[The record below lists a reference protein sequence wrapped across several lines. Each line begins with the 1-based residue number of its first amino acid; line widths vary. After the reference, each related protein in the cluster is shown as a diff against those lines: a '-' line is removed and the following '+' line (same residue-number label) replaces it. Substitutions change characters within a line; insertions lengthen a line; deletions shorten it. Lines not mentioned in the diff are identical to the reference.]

1 MLKQARRQKEKRTN
15 NNLRINIIN
24 SDSHKALFSVKFTKF
39 TLILTLSLIF
49 AVVIAATYIVTS
61 RTAVKYTI
69 PGYPSAESKQMAVD
83 NVIKID
89 SLQHIIEMWS
99 VQLTN
104 IQRVLSGKE
113 AFSIDSV
120 AISKDAPAIDETSK
134 QLYAKDDSLLRE
146 EMLKQEKFNISYTTK
161 RQIDQIEGLHF
172 FTPVKGIVTDGYNKA
187 LNHPFVDIAA
197 ATNTIV
203 YAVLDGTVISAGWN
217 DETGYTMQIQH
228 DNDIIS
234 AYKHNEK
241 LLKKVGDKVT
251 AGTPIALVG
260 NTGKLSTGSH
270 LHFEL
275 WHKGEAVD
283 PSLYIKF

>member
-1 MLKQARRQKEKRTN
+1 MAKQARRQKEKRSN

-39 TLILTLSLIF
+39 TLILVLSLFILLLI
-49 AVVIAATYIVTS
+49 VGTYLVTS

-69 PGYPSAESKQMAVD
+69 PGYPSAATKQMAVE

-89 SLQHIIEMWS
+89 SLERIIEMWS
-99 VQLTN
+99 MQLTN
-104 IQRVLSGKE
+104 IQRIVSGRE
-113 AFSIDSV
+113 PVAMDSIAQRKNDGT
-120 AISKDAPAIDETSK
+120 IDAASREM
-134 QLYAKDDSLLRE
+134 YAKDDSILRE
-146 EMLKQEKFNISYTTK
+146 EILKQERFNISYNTK
-161 RQIDQIEGLHF
+161 KKIEQIEGLHF
-172 FTPVKGIVTDGYNKA
+172 FTPVKGIITEDYNKA
-187 LNHPFVDIAA
+187 INHPFVDIAA
-197 ATNTIV
+197 AVNTIV
-203 YAVLDGTVISAGWN
+203 YAVLDGTVVYAGWN
-217 DETGYTMQIQH
+217 DDTGYTIQIQH

-241 LLKKVGDKVT
+241 LLKSVGDKVT

-260 NTGKLSTGSH
+260 NTGNLSTGSH

-283 PSLYIKF
+283 PTLYIKF